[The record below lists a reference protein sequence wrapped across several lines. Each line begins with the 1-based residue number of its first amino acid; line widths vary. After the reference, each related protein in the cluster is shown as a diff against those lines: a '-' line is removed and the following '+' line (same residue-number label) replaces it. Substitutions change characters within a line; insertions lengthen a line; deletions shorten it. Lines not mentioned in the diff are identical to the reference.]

1 MKKNTFLYI
10 VIAVLVIALAGLGA
24 LNVRSLD
31 KLASLQTKV
40 NKLQKSVQ
48 EVSDS
53 AAELSSKADQLDAL
67 YPDDPTVSSAAAAAS
82 SAEVQGPSA
91 QEESTD
97 TSAASDSS
105 ESSGSKDSSS
115 STQEEGTLSPSSG
128 STFTDNSDSSMDNLL
143 NQVQSLLPT
152 DNGTWS
158 VYVCNLAKNTEGTI
172 NDQQMQAASLIKL
185 YIMGAVYE
193 DYDSLSSKYS
203 KDQLDN
209 ALNSMITV
217 SDNDAAN
224 TLVNYLG
231 GGDDAAGMARVNKF
245 CQDHGYTSTSMG
257 RLLLADNSNGDN
269 YTSVKDCGKFLKTI
283 YQIDKG
289 TSTDDTLAGAE
300 YMYHLLK
307 MQTRTNKIPAQM
319 PEGVKVANKTG
330 ELDTVENDAGII
342 YDTAKGIDLV
352 VCFMSQDLND
362 TAAAQNT
369 IAQTFHLRLLQR
381 IKHRQKR
388 MTRQIRIILFF
399 SFFLPLLRRISPIS
413 QKILPAGSL
422 SKDTS
427 EGNIHMDL
435 LCKFHSFHSG
445 PESPGFLPEND
456 GTWYTDRHLPSPG
469 KLQKI
474 PA

>member
-105 ESSGSKDSSS
+105 EASGSKDSSS

-185 YIMGAVYE
+185 FIMGAVYE
-193 DYDSLSSKYS
+193 NFDSLCDAYGADSV
-203 KDQLDN
+203 N
-209 ALNSMITV
+209 NSEIDRFCISPLQICDLIKRNME
-217 SDNDAAN
+217 
-224 TLVNYLG
+224 YLG
-231 GGDDAAGMARVNKF
+231 RRRAVNV
-245 CQDHGYTSTSMG
+245 
-257 RLLLADNSNGDN
+257 L
-269 YTSVKDCGKFLKTI
+269 
-283 YQIDKG
+283 
-289 TSTDDTLAGAE
+289 
-300 YMYHLLK
+300 
-307 MQTRTNKIPAQM
+307 
-319 PEGVKVANKTG
+319 
-330 ELDTVENDAGII
+330 
-342 YDTAKGIDLV
+342 
-352 VCFMSQDLND
+352 
-362 TAAAQNT
+362 
-369 IAQTFHLRLLQR
+369 
-381 IKHRQKR
+381 
-388 MTRQIRIILFF
+388 
-399 SFFLPLLRRISPIS
+399 
-413 QKILPAGSL
+413 ILPIRFD
-422 SKDTS
+422 K
-427 EGNIHMDL
+427 L
-435 LCKFHSFHSG
+435 LISG
-445 PESPGFLPEND
+445 
-456 GTWYTDRHLPSPG
+456 
-469 KLQKI
+469 QMC
-474 PA
+474 